1 MKQKNEGYKRHI
13 QERTDE
19 DTRHNEEIKE
29 KMDSNDESITLA
41 DRREFSDQ
49 LEQLESDWLEIL
61 EDTLD
66 EILPEA
72 YAVLKDTCRRFVGK
86 KWMVAG
92 SEIEWDMITYDEIGR
107 ASCRERVW

>member
-1 MKQKNEGYKRHI
+1 ELKQKTADFKNLIH
-13 QERTDE
+13 ERTQE
-19 DTRHNEEIKE
+19 VSAQIKDTKE
-29 KMDSNDESITLA
+29 KMGSNDESITLE

-49 LEQLESDWLEIL
+49 LEHLESEWLEIL

-92 SEIEWDMITYDEIGR
+92 TEIEWNMVPYD
-107 ASCRERVW
+107 VQ